1 MPDLV
6 GNKAIETAAIE
17 WVMELERAA
26 GREPRDTRYA
36 GAPADIE
43 SPPRLIEVKAFGK
56 SNRGFELW
64 LDALPRTKGSSVD
77 QALGDG
83 EDFELLLAVKRSNET
98 PLLAAWPKKF
108 PPLTMIGRLTME
120 NRTAFLNRG
129 YDHFA

>member
-1 MPDLV
+1 MASRGTRPLPPASATGSAAMGASATLDRTGRSCEAYLMPDLV

-17 WVMELERAA
+17 WVMELERVA

-64 LDALPRTKGSSVD
+64 LETRQLD
-77 QALGDG
+77 QARRNPDC
-83 EDFELLLAVKRSNET
+83 FVYVV
-98 PLLAAWPKKF
+98 
-108 PPLTMIGRLTME
+108 E
-120 NRTAFLNRG
+120 NV
-129 YDHFA
+129 